1 MFSSLRVRVGADADV
16 DLAGPDEDSG
26 HGILDVR
33 GLSVSWGAGVAV
45 SGASLSV
52 RPGKVSCLLGA
63 NGAGKS
69 SILNGISGIAPR
81 ITGSVQLDGDELV
94 GRRPWSIVRAG
105 VVHVPQGRIVFPG
118 LSVLDNLRMGGF
130 VRDRRVVEER
140 LEFVFDLFPGLA
152 ERAKV
157 AAGRLSGGEQQMVAI
172 GRGLLAQPRILLIDE
187 MSLGLAPKVV
197 LELFDHLHRV
207 AEQGIGIL
215 IVEQLANLALGHSD
229 YAYIMR
235 TGGIVVEGP
244 AADLAR
250 DEQILRSA
258 YLGDTAIDLDLTDG
272 PTPVAG
278 SSRSER
284 RRGPRRVELIL
295 AGGASY
301 PSATN
306 HGH

>member
-1 MFSSLRVRVGADADV
+1 MFSSLRVRVGADA
-16 DLAGPDEDSG
+16 GRPEEDSLKG
-26 HGILDVR
+26 TLDVR
-33 GLSVSWGAGVAV
+33 GLTVSWGAGVAV
-45 SGASLSV
+45 SDASFCV

-81 ITGSVQLDGDELV
+81 ISGSVELDGQELV
-94 GRRPWSIVRAG
+94 GRRPWWIVRAG

-118 LSVLDNLRMGGF
+118 LTVLDNLRMGGF

-140 LEFVFDLFPGLA
+140 LDFVFDLFPRIA

-172 GRGLLAQPRILLIDE
+172 GRGLLAQPRVLLIDE

-244 AADLAR
+244 AAELAR

-258 YLGDTAIDLDLTDG
+258 YLGETAIDLDLTEGARPAAGDG
-272 PTPVAG
+272 G
-278 SSRSER
+278 R
-284 RRGPRRVELIL
+284 RRPRTRGRGVEMFL
-295 AGGASY
+295 AGA
-301 PSATN
+301 PSARAEFR
-306 HGH
+306 HGRN

>member
-1 MFSSLRVRVGADADV
+1 MFSSLRVRIGADAV
-16 DLAGPDEDSG
+16 RPEEDSRKG
-26 HGILDVR
+26 TLDVR
-33 GLSVSWGAGVAV
+33 GLTVSWGAGVAV
-45 SGASLSV
+45 SGASFSV
-52 RPGKVSCLLGA
+52 RRGKVSCLLGA

-81 ITGSVQLDGDELV
+81 VSGSVELDGQELV

-118 LSVLDNLRMGGF
+118 LTVLDNLRMGGF

-140 LEFVFDLFPGLA
+140 LGFVFDLFPRIA
-152 ERAKV
+152 ERANV

-244 AADLAR
+244 AAELAR
-250 DEQILRSA
+250 DEHILRSA
-258 YLGDTAIDLDLTDG
+258 YLGETAIDVDLTEG
-272 PTPVAG
+272 PRPTAGDNRRRRPRARGRGVEMMLAGAPSAPAG
-278 SSRSER
+278 SRHG
-284 RRGPRRVELIL
+284 RG
-295 AGGASY
+295 
-301 PSATN
+301 
-306 HGH
+306 